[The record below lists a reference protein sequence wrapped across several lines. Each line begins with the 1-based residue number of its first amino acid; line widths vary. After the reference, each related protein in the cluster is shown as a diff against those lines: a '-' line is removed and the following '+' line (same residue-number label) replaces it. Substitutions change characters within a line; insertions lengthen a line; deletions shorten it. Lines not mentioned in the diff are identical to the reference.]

1 MRVRM
6 LFSYDYMQTMTL
18 VLSYTIIYNV
28 TSFLLF
34 STVMQVVSTDIK
46 TLYSL
51 ANLGAS
57 NIYAKLLGLCIL
69 SLAGVPP
76 LVGFFAKIF
85 AFVLLSNSNL
95 FLLFPPLFILLFVG
109 LYFYVQNL
117 RFLNSTNLPNVS
129 PLVELNTR
137 PNFSYF
143 VFAFP
148 IAFLIVFGFCYIDDL
163 LLLASWFL
171 L

>member
-1 MRVRM
+1 M
-6 LFSYDYMQTMTL
+6 LFTYDYTQTMVL
-18 VLSYTIIYNV
+18 VLSYTLIYNL

-34 STVMQVVSTDIK
+34 STIMQVTSTDVK

-51 ANLGAS
+51 ASLGAS
-57 NIYAKLLGLCIL
+57 NIYAKILGMCVL

-95 FLLFPPLFILLFVG
+95 FLLFPPFFILLFVG

-117 RFLNSTNLPNVS
+117 RFLNSTNLPTAS
-129 PLVELNTR
+129 SLSELQTR
-137 PNFSYF
+137 PNITYFSYSL
-143 VFAFP
+143 P
-148 IAFLIVFGFCYIDDL
+148 ISFFIIFGFCYVDDL
-163 LLLASWFL
+163 LLLAS
-171 L
+171 

>member
-1 MRVRM
+1 M
-6 LFSYDYMQTMTL
+6 LFSYDYMQTMAF
-18 VLSYTIIYNV
+18 VLSYTIIYNA

-34 STVMQVVSTDIK
+34 ATIMQVVSTDIK

-57 NIYAKLLGLCIL
+57 NIYAKILGLCVL

-85 AFVLLSNSNL
+85 TFVLLSASNL
-95 FLLFPPLFILLFVG
+95 FLLFPPFFVLLFVG

-117 RFLNSTNLPNVS
+117 RFLNSTNLPSS
-129 PLVELNTR
+129 PSIVELNPR
-137 PNFSYF
+137 PNLTYF
-143 VFAFP
+143 TCAIP
-148 IAFLIVFGFCYIDDL
+148 LSFLIVFGFCYVDDL
-163 LLLASWFL
+163 LLLASWL
-171 L
+171 LL